1 MKKIV
6 ILLLLTLSTAVL
18 GEKIRIGLIQNEFT
32 QTTVHEKNLSDYL
45 SGLLKEELK
54 IPVEE
59 VKGEWR
65 ELYEMFEKGEL
76 DMLAPVERTQSLAEV
91 ALFSENLYSQSFY
104 VGSNSLEI
112 REITQ
117 LQNKKIFTLKNTY
130 YKEVL
135 DQILKNADIKSEIIE
150 TDDIYE
156 YGNEIVALPETLVQ
170 GLSSKFRVGVL
181 PSTAI
186 MAHKNQEE
194 NIAKINKILR
204 NKYRLA
210 IGNHKSAVEK
220 EIRYRAFLRSLTPEE
235 REYLKSLQEINVS
248 YEEFAPVSTYLKEE
262 KKYTGLTPIILEK
275 ISKNLD
281 FKINVVNAPLDSWE
295 KIFNLF
301 KTEKSDLLSMAKTE
315 SREKR
320 FLFSKKIMDLKIYK
334 INTKNYLT
342 SEEIEKIG
350 VVKNSIEEDLAQK
363 YYHPEEI
370 ISYTNIGAMSKDF
383 KRGKLSAILTFDD
396 KLVDGI
402 DYSSEV
408 FHYVPMNLAFSL
420 KNRDLKTIFD
430 KSLLYLIDRN
440 SVIEEFRLK
449 ERELLQQ
456 KADMVT
462 RYSTWLKI
470 LALLLCLGIYKIY
483 HSKKMVELA
492 FVDSLSKLGNR
503 YSFEKFCESM
513 KDNNGVAI
521 VIDLD
526 NFKNANDTYGHAVGD
541 EIIAYCAQIF
551 KKFFQY
557 SRVFRISGDEYY
569 AFIDMEN
576 HENMLKKLKKEI
588 DERTYLKKH
597 QIS

>member
-462 RYSTWLKI
+462 RYST
-470 LALLLCLGIYKIY
+470 
-483 HSKKMVELA
+483 
-492 FVDSLSKLGNR
+492 
-503 YSFEKFCESM
+503 
-513 KDNNGVAI
+513 
-521 VIDLD
+521 
-526 NFKNANDTYGHAVGD
+526 
-541 EIIAYCAQIF
+541 
-551 KKFFQY
+551 
-557 SRVFRISGDEYY
+557 
-569 AFIDMEN
+569 
-576 HENMLKKLKKEI
+576 
-588 DERTYLKKH
+588 
-597 QIS
+597 